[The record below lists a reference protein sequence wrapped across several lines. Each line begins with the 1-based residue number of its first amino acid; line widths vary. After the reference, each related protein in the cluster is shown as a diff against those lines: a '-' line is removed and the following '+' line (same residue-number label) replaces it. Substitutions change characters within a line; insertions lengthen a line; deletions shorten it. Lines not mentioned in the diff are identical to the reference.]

1 MRLLLLIV
9 AIVAVFLA
17 VRTLVRS
24 TSARKESVS
33 RDTRPERLKEG
44 GAVIRCAYCGVHV
57 PEAEAYRDGDRLY
70 CSPQHAEVDRNRQNA
85 GPGSDSGAD

>member
-24 TSARKESVS
+24 SSSRKGVS
-33 RDTRPERLKEG
+33 RNAEPERLKKG
-44 GAVIRCAYCGVHV
+44 GAVVRCAFCGVHV
-57 PEAEAYRDGDRLY
+57 PEADAVCDGDRCY
-70 CSPQHAEVDRNRQNA
+70 CSRQHARVDRTRTDA
-85 GPGSDSGAD
+85 DARSDDD

>member
-24 TSARKESVS
+24 SGSRRQVS
-33 RDTRPERLKEG
+33 RDARPERLKEG
-44 GAVIRCAYCGVHV
+44 GAVIRCAFCGVHV

-70 CSPQHAEVDRNRQNA
+70 CSRPHAEVDRNR
-85 GPGSDSGAD
+85 ADADTHSQDD

>member
-24 TSARKESVS
+24 SGNRRQVT
-33 RDTRPERLKEG
+33 RDARPERLKEG

-57 PEAEAYRDGDRLY
+57 PEAEAYRDRDRMY
-70 CSPQHAEVDRNRQNA
+70 CSRQHAEVDRNRAHGETQ
-85 GPGSDSGAD
+85 DREDADD

>member
-24 TSARKESVS
+24 SGNRKQVS
-33 RDTRPERLKEG
+33 QGERPERLKEG
-44 GAVIRCAYCGVHV
+44 GAVIRCAFCGVHV

-70 CSPQHAEVDRNRQNA
+70 CSRQHAEVDRSR
-85 GPGSDSGAD
+85 SDADSRSDDD

>member
-24 TSARKESVS
+24 TSNRKQVRQDE
-33 RDTRPERLKEG
+33 RPERLKEG
-44 GAVIRCAYCGVHV
+44 GAVIRCAFCGVHV

-70 CSPQHAEVDRNRQNA
+70 CSPQHAEVDRNR
-85 GPGSDSGAD
+85 SDADSRTEDD

>member
-9 AIVAVFLA
+9 AIVAIFLA

-24 TSARKESVS
+24 TGARKKPVS
-33 RDTRPERLKEG
+33 RDARPERLKEG
-44 GAVIRCAYCGVHV
+44 GAVIRCAFCGVHV

-70 CSPQHAEVDRNRQNA
+70 CSPQHAQVDRNRQNT
-85 GPGSDSGAD
+85 GSGSDSGPD

>member
-24 TSARKESVS
+24 SSNRKGVS
-33 RDTRPERLKEG
+33 RSAEPERLKKG
-44 GAVIRCAYCGVHV
+44 GAVVRCAFCGVHV
-57 PEAEAYRDGDRLY
+57 PEAEAVRDGDRYY
-70 CSPQHAEVDRNRQNA
+70 CSRQHARVDRSRTDA
-85 GPGSDSGAD
+85 ESRSDDD

>member
-24 TSARKESVS
+24 SSNRKQVS
-33 RDTRPERLKEG
+33 RGERPERLKEG
-44 GAVIRCAYCGVHV
+44 GAVIRCAFCGVHV

-70 CSPQHAEVDRNRQNA
+70 CSRQHAEVDRSR
-85 GPGSDSGAD
+85 SDADTHSEDD